1 MKKLVVLTVVAMITA
16 ACQPPAPAADTKA
29 LEDKIAAL
37 EKKVTALEKR
47 PAGKAARPPQPEQKT
62 AYEIPV
68 GASPVMGK
76 KDAKVNVTIF
86 TDYQCPFCSRV
97 DPMLHDIVKD
107 PELKDK
113 VNVVFKH
120 FPLSFHKDA
129 KPASKAALAAKE
141 QGDEFFW
148 KMSEKLYANQK
159 ALKAENFKKW
169 AGEIG
174 LNVAK
179 FEADLKNNDKKYEE
193 QIAADMKLGQTKA
206 KVRGTPS
213 IFVGGWQLKQRSVDG
228 VKQMIKDKK
237 LAS

>member
-1 MKKLVVLTVVAMITA
+1 MSISPTFFAH
-16 ACQPPAPAADTKA
+16 TKA
-29 LEDKIAAL
+29 EKEEVKAR
-37 EKKVTALEKR
+37 EKKVSAREKR
-47 PAGKAARPPQPEQKT
+47 VLLRGGKMAPPEQKA
-62 AYEIPV
+62 AYDIPV
-68 GASPVMGK
+68 GTSPVMGK
-76 KDAKVNVTIF
+76 KDAKVNGTIV

-113 VNVVFKH
+113 VNFVFKD

-129 KPASKAALAAKE
+129 KPAAKAVKAARE
-141 QGDEFFW
+141 QGYEFFW
-148 KMSEKLYANQK
+148 KMSEKLYENQK

-179 FEADLKNNDKKYEE
+179 FEANCKNNDKKYEE
-193 QIAADMKLGQTKA
+193 QITADMKLGQTKA

-213 IFVGGWQLKQRSVDG
+213 IFVGGWPLKTRSIYG
-228 VKQMIKDKK
+228 VIELSKEKN
-237 LAS
+237 L